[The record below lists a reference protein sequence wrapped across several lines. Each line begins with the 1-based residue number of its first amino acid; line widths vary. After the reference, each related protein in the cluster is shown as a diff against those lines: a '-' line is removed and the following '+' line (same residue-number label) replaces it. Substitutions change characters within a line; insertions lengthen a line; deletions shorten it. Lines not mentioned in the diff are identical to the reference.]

1 MECNKDDAVKA
12 KQLAETKMQRGEFV
26 DALKFANKAKRLY
39 ADIENIAQILAV
51 CEVRNAALNKLS
63 KSDMDWYGVLQTE
76 KLSEEAIIKKQ
87 YKKLALLLHPDKN
100 KSAGAEAAFKLIGEA
115 NRVLSDKAT
124 RSLYDI
130 KVKAHVRAAASK
142 TSPHPSSGKSAANQV
157 HVRAA
162 ASKTSSHP
170 SNGKPAANQVP
181 NATKHQKKCSSNSP
195 SLNPHLKPAQPTF
208 WTMCRHCNTK
218 FQFYIYV
225 INKALLCQKC
235 KNSFVALAMN
245 PQTFPSF
252 VQFGAP
258 KKVPTQAPPKP
269 ASKSN
274 GGTPVGSGCAGTFV
288 PSYPSCMKTC
298 ANGVGKQHKDEK
310 SKDGFIPVSK
320 PMESQSSNN
329 VGSKRVR
336 QPEPD
341 SAERFNTGN
350 DYENKGFNVRENDAD
365 PSRLNVRRSSRQ
377 KQHVSYKENHEDDND
392 VVPSKKP
399 RQDESSNNDEVENKN
414 VSEDSHVHGDTVLE
428 SDLDPR
434 MLNKENCSPPNSNI
448 PSSPETIVCPDPDF
462 NNFEKDRADDC
473 FAVNQLWAIYDTT
486 DAMPRFYAL
495 VKKVTFPFKLQITW
509 LEADPDEDGEVHWY
523 NADLPIAC
531 GKFKLANSQKTTDR
545 GMFSHQIQFI
555 KGNEKDSYL
564 VFPKKGET
572 WAIFRNWD
580 INWSSSPENYL
591 KREFAFVEILSDF
604 AENIGIHVAYLGK
617 VKGFISL
624 FEKTGENTFI
634 LPNELYRFSHQIPSY
649 MMSGTEREG
658 VPRGCFE
665 FDPAGLPTEI
675 FEAEKD
681 SSIFGRSR
689 EEV

>member
-39 ADIENIAQILAV
+39 ADVENIAQILAV
-51 CEVRNAALNKLS
+51 CEVHNAALNKLS
-63 KSDMDWYGVLQTE
+63 KYDMDWYGVLQTE

-130 KVKAHVRAAASK
+130 KVKA
-142 TSPHPSSGKSAANQV
+142 

-258 KKVPTQAPPKP
+258 KKVPTQDPPKP
-269 ASKSN
+269 ACKSN
-274 GGTPVGSGCAGTFV
+274 GGTSVSSGCADTFV

-320 PMESQSSNN
+320 PMKSQSSNN

-341 SAERFNTGN
+341 STERFNTGN
-350 DYENKGFNVRENDAD
+350 DYEKKGFNVRENDAD

-377 KQHVSYKENHEDDND
+377 KQHVSYKENHEDDHD
-392 VVPSKKP
+392 AVPSKKP
-399 RQDESSNNDEVENKN
+399 RQDESSNNAEVESKN
-414 VSEDSHVHGDTVLE
+414 VSEDSHFQGDTVLE
-428 SDLDPR
+428 SDVD
-434 MLNKENCSPPNSNI
+434 PPNSDM

-462 NNFEKDRADDC
+462 NNFEKDKADDC

-509 LEADPDEDGEVHWY
+509 LEADPDEDSEVHWY

-564 VFPKKGET
+564 VLPKKGET

-580 INWSSSPENYL
+580 INWSSNPENYL
-591 KREFAFVEILSDF
+591 KREFAYVEILSDYT
-604 AENIGIHVAYLGK
+604 ENLGIQVAYLGK
-617 VKGFISL
+617 VKGFTSL
-624 FEKTGENTFI
+624 FEKTGKNGDNTFTFSI
-634 LPNELYRFSHQIPSY
+634 PPNQTYRFSHQIPSFR
-649 MMSGTEREG
+649 MSGDEREG

-665 FDPAGLPTEI
+665 FDPAALPTEI

-681 SSIFGRSR
+681 SSIPGRSR
-689 EEV
+689 EKV